1 MLKSVSSITNA
12 IGALNFKGT
21 WDANANSPALASS
34 VGTKGDY
41 YVVGTAGTT
50 NLNGISNWG
59 VGDWATYNGSVWQR
73 VEGGADLN
81 GVNLTVSGTSL
92 LSGNTGVG
100 GDTTGVVA
108 GVTVTSKFCV
118 KNEGANPVAGFV
130 HVNDTTANSGSN
142 TFACRS
148 RGTLA
153 APTVVQNGDS
163 LWNMYI
169 AGNDGTDLA
178 LAAEIRVEVDGVP
191 GSNDMPGRILLR
203 TTPDGSQ
210 APVDAV
216 KIDSAQNVT
225 VSAGNLV
232 IGTSGKGIDFSATGQ
247 AAGMTSELLADYE
260 EGTWTPAFTPATGAF
275 TTMTYSAAS
284 GRYVKV
290 GRYVFLNASLTTSN
304 VDVTGASGNLIITGI
319 PFVPV
324 TASFSGMV
332 GANDR
337 WNLASDVLT
346 PRLYA
351 NTSSQILMQKNTMNA
366 ASALLV
372 QVSDLQTGAGAF
384 RNEIY
389 FGISYISQ

>member
-1 MLKSVSSITNA
+1 LPIVQT
-12 IGALNFKGT
+12 
-21 WDANANSPALASS
+21 
-34 VGTKGDY
+34 
-41 YVVGTAGTT
+41 GTT
-50 NLNGISNWG
+50 KKITIAELTGTQVSAAGEVGI
-59 VGDWATYNGSVWQR
+59 
-73 VEGGADLN
+73 
-81 GVNLTVSGTSL
+81 
-92 LSGNTGVG
+92 G

-108 GVTVTSKFCV
+108 GVSVTSKFCV

-232 IGTSGKGIDFSATGQ
+232 IGTSGKGIDFSATSG
-247 AAGMTSELLADYE
+247 AGTSELLADYE
-260 EGTWTPAFTPATGAF
+260 EGTFTPVVIGGTSAGTATYANQLGKY
-275 TTMTYSAAS
+275 T
-284 GRYVKV
+284 KV
-290 GRYVFLNASLTTSN
+290 GRLVTVEIYLQWSAGTGTGSLLFSGLPFTIGSNVYGSAPIWGEIGLTALNYLTTRLLPGGTTIDPFNSP
-304 VDVTGASGNLIITGI
+304 VGGGVTNPVAYVASGAVMITA
-319 PFVPV
+319 
-324 TASFSGMV
+324 TYS
-332 GANDR
+332 
-337 WNLASDVLT
+337 T
-346 PRLYA
+346 
-351 NTSSQILMQKNTMNA
+351 
-366 ASALLV
+366 
-372 QVSDLQTGAGAF
+372 
-384 RNEIY
+384 
-389 FGISYISQ
+389 

>member
-1 MLKSVSSITNA
+1 LPIVQT
-12 IGALNFKGT
+12 
-21 WDANANSPALASS
+21 
-34 VGTKGDY
+34 
-41 YVVGTAGTT
+41 GTT
-50 NLNGISNWG
+50 KKITITELTGTQVSAAGEVGI
-59 VGDWATYNGSVWQR
+59 
-73 VEGGADLN
+73 
-81 GVNLTVSGTSL
+81 
-92 LSGNTGVG
+92 G

-232 IGTSGKGIDFSATGQ
+232 IGTSGKGIDFSATPGT
-247 AAGMTSELLADYE
+247 GTSELLADYE
-260 EGTWTPAFTPATGAF
+260 EGTWTPVLNAFTIVLGGGTV
-275 TTMTYSAAS
+275 TTSGTYT
-284 GRYVKV
+284 KV
-290 GRYVFLNASLTTSN
+290 GRLVKLNCQIIAAG
-304 VDVTGASGNLIITGI
+304 GAT
-319 PFVPV
+319 V
-324 TASFSGMV
+324 
-332 GANDR
+332 
-337 WNLASDVLT
+337 
-346 PRLYA
+346 
-351 NTSSQILMQKNTMNA
+351 A
-366 ASALLV
+366 ASAG
-372 QVSDLQTGAGAF
+372 QVSYITGAPFAPANTAGGVWVNGTTYADNGFFNIINFGPWMFITTSWIGAT
-384 RNEIY
+384 NQWSLDVEY
-389 FGISYISQ
+389 EV

>member
-1 MLKSVSSITNA
+1 MADTKIS
-12 IGALNFKGT
+12 ALT
-21 WDANANSPALASS
+21 AVTTP
-34 VGTKGDY
+34 V
-41 YVVGTAGTT
+41 AGTSVLPIVQT
-50 NLNGISNWG
+50 GTTKKITITELTGTQVSAAGEVGI
-59 VGDWATYNGSVWQR
+59 
-73 VEGGADLN
+73 
-81 GVNLTVSGTSL
+81 
-92 LSGNTGVG
+92 G

-153 APTVVQNGDS
+153 APTVVQDNDS

-178 LAAEIRVEVDGVP
+178 LAAEIRVEVDGTP

-232 IGTSGKGIDFSATGQ
+232 IGTSGKGIDFSATSGT
-247 AAGMTSELLADYE
+247 GTSELLADYE
-260 EGTWTPAFTPATGAF
+260 EGTWTPTISGTTIAGTG
-275 TTMTYSAAS
+275 TYVAQ
-284 GRYVKV
+284 
-290 GRYVFLNASLTTSN
+290 
-304 VDVTGASGNLIITGI
+304 
-319 PFVPV
+319 
-324 TASFSGMV
+324 V
-332 GANDR
+332 GAYTKIGRQVTVYGRVRISAHTGTGNMLISNLPFGLANDYAVGAIVGGD
-337 WNLASDVLT
+337 LALT
-346 PRLYA
+346 ALNYPYIFMSGTGS
-351 NTSSQILMQKNTMNA
+351 TSINIEQLP
-366 ASALLV
+366 V
-372 QVSDLQTGAGAF
+372 GGGAGTSVPMDTDCDLLF
-384 RNEIY
+384 SITY
-389 FGISYISQ
+389 FTS

>member
-1 MLKSVSSITNA
+1 MADTKIS
-12 IGALNFKGT
+12 AL
-21 WDANANSPALASS
+21 PA
-34 VGTKGDY
+34 VTTP
-41 YVVGTAGTT
+41 VAGT
-50 NLNGISNWG
+50 
-59 VGDWATYNGSVWQR
+59 SVLPIVQTGTTKKITIT
-73 VEGGADLN
+73 E
-81 GVNLTVSGTSL
+81 LTGTQVSAAGEV
-92 LSGNTGVG
+92 GVG

-232 IGTSGKGIDFSATGQ
+232 IGTSGKGIDFSATPGT
-247 AAGMTSELLADYE
+247 GTSELLADYE
-260 EGTWTPAFTPATGAF
+260 EGTWTPTLTTTSTNFTSVTLDIARASYTKIGNLVYVTGTIRSSAVTIGSASGFVVVGGLPFTVNATYDSALTVSYADSWASNTPRTGRFRNSNTDFYLINTPTANGDYALNAPASVATGA
-275 TTMTYSAAS
+275 
-284 GRYVKV
+284 G
-290 GRYVFLNASLTTSN
+290 SN
-304 VDVTGASGNLIITGI
+304 RLD
-319 PFVPV
+319 
-324 TASFSGMV
+324 FSG
-332 GANDR
+332 
-337 WNLASDVLT
+337 
-346 PRLYA
+346 
-351 NTSSQILMQKNTMNA
+351 
-366 ASALLV
+366 
-372 QVSDLQTGAGAF
+372 
-384 RNEIY
+384 Y
-389 FGISYISQ
+389 FFV

>member
-1 MLKSVSSITNA
+1 LPIVQT
-12 IGALNFKGT
+12 
-21 WDANANSPALASS
+21 
-34 VGTKGDY
+34 
-41 YVVGTAGTT
+41 GTT
-50 NLNGISNWG
+50 KKITITELTGTQVSAAGEVGI
-59 VGDWATYNGSVWQR
+59 
-73 VEGGADLN
+73 
-81 GVNLTVSGTSL
+81 
-92 LSGNTGVG
+92 G

-232 IGTSGKGIDFSATGQ
+232 IGTSGKGIDFSGVGT
-247 AAGMTSELLADYE
+247 AAEILDDYE
-260 EGTWTPAFTPATGAF
+260 EGTWTPTVSATVTAPTTPATG
-275 TTMTYSAAS
+275 
-284 GRYVKV
+284 V
-290 GRYVFLNASLTTSN
+290 GRYTKIGRL
-304 VDVTGASGNLIITGI
+304 VTVTAEILDINMSGSSGNLRVTDFPFANAGSLYFNAVGSCFFSFINTPAGTQNIVPWIDNNQTQCLFAITADN
-319 PFVPV
+319 
-324 TASFSGMV
+324 ASYDIVVDNATTQG
-332 GANDR
+332 R
-337 WNLASDVLT
+337 IYLT
-346 PRLYA
+346 
-351 NTSSQILMQKNTMNA
+351 M
-366 ASALLV
+366 
-372 QVSDLQTGAGAF
+372 
-384 RNEIY
+384 
-389 FGISYISQ
+389 SYHSV